1 MTMDTLEPRNSRI
14 KDMPEIDAE
23 QYREG
28 AKRAKEI
35 DAQLNGKSDDAKVQT
50 KASKLSDFIE
60 IIIKLPR

>member
-1 MTMDTLEPRNSRI
+1 MAMDTLEPRNSRI

-23 QYREG
+23 QYRKG

-35 DAQLNGKSDDAKVQT
+35 DAQLNGEEECEAKT

-60 IIIKLPR
+60 VIIKINK